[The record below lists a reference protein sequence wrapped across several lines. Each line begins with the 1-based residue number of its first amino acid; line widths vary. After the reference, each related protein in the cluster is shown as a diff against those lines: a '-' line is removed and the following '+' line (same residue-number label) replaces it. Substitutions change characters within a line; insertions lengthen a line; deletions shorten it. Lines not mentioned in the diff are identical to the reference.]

1 MRLVAVVAAI
11 CVVSVA
17 SGCGSSGRT
26 TYTVGQSNWA
36 KEWPREPAS
45 AVDVTRARRI
55 VDRNQD
61 VDSLLGSGATP
72 SGSFVW
78 LTAGRR
84 PPVVVLRYPLSS
96 TARVNT
102 VVPYAVNPPD
112 APASGDCEQPY
123 AAGWKR
129 LRAQHVTRLFVAVD
143 LDKGRVADVDTDAQR
158 EVISPVSGRAF
169 PSCEAM

>member
-1 MRLVAVVAAI
+1 MRLWATLAI
-11 CVVSVA
+11 CGVIVA
-17 SGCGSSGRT
+17 SGCGSSGRA
-26 TYTVGQSNWA
+26 TYTVGLSNWA
-36 KEWPREPAS
+36 KEWPPQPAR
-45 AVDVTRARRI
+45 AVDVARARRI
-55 VDRNQD
+55 VDRD
-61 VDSLLGSGATP
+61 PDIDSLLGSSAMP

-84 PPVVVLRYPLSS
+84 PPVVVLRYPLRG

-123 AAGWKR
+123 AAGWKH
-129 LRAQHVTRLFVAVD
+129 LRAQHVAQLFVAVD

-169 PSCEAM
+169 PSCEAT